1 MLINN
6 ENDMF
11 LHTHLFNNTK
21 KVNRAK
27 RGALRLILGGARPI
41 QVRNLERGP
50 LTMELYFS
58 DILPC
63 RSKKLFYLPDNRYHH
78 YFPIFLRHFPQI

>member
-11 LHTHLFNNTK
+11 LHTHLFNNTT

-27 RGALRLILGGARPI
+27 RGALRLILGGARPM

-50 LTMELYFS
+50 LTIGPHNLGVGAQS
-58 DILPC
+58 RWGKAGGIW
-63 RSKKLFYLPDNRYHH
+63 
-78 YFPIFLRHFPQI
+78 